1 MSTTC
6 YEGVSIIQPILEIC
20 NGEYKSDVCVLHA
33 QAIPDFNLPINSS
46 LNTIIET
53 MKTIIVSQNLRTT
66 NLETEIATLK
76 ARLLGAGIP

>member
-1 MSTTC
+1 MPTVC
-6 YEGVSIIQPILEIC
+6 YEGVNIPAPLTEVC

-33 QAIPDFNLPINSS
+33 QAFPDFNLPINSS

>member
-1 MSTTC
+1 MLTVC
-6 YEGVSIIQPILEIC
+6 YSGVSIMPQITEIC
-20 NGEYKSDVCVLHA
+20 NGEYKSSLCVLHA

>member
-1 MSTTC
+1 MSTVC
-6 YEGVSIIQPILEIC
+6 YSGVNIPITEIHPC
-20 NGEYKSDVCVLHA
+20 NGTNYNDVCVLHA
-33 QAIPDFNLPINSS
+33 QALPDFNLPINSS

-66 NLETEIATLK
+66 NLETEIVTLK

>member
-1 MSTTC
+1 MSTVC
-6 YEGVSIIQPILEIC
+6 YEGVSMPQQITEIC
-20 NGEYKSDVCVLHA
+20 KGIYTSDVCTLHA
-33 QAIPDFNLPINSS
+33 QAMPDFNLPINSS